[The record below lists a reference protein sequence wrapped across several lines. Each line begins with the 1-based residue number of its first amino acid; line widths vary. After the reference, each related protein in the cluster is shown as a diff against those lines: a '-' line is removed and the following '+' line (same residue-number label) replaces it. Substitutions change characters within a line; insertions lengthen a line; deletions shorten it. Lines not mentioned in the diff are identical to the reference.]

1 MPNVT
6 IKCKRCGK
14 DFSDRKQYCLSV
26 SALTA
31 KCEQHEIGCEKN
43 PENNI
48 KLPIATLTTSIY
60 GPRVEVYLPTN
71 KDKKLAEKILSD
83 YHGNVWTDIKEETVE
98 LLFKRLGLI
107 E

>member
-1 MPNVT
+1 MPNIT
-6 IKCKRCGK
+6 IKCRWCGEE
-14 DFSDRKQYCLSV
+14 FYN
-26 SALTA
+26 A
-31 KCEQHEIGCEKN
+31 KCGYRHSIHMCLVHEHKCDKN

-83 YHGNVWTDIKEETVE
+83 YHGNVWTNIKEETVE